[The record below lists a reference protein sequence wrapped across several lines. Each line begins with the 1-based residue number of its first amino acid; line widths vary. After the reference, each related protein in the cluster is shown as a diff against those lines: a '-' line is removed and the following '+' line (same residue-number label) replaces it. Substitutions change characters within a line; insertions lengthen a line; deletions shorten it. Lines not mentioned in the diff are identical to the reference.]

1 MAREFDITDIAGLR
15 RSPSTAG
22 FRARQSAQNV
32 APFRPGAAPQR
43 PSILSEMTQ
52 PVPAPRR
59 APARSEIAWLAAQA
73 NPNMGSLDP
82 DVSTGSRSRDLEL
95 LHRARQ
101 QEGMASGRMAV
112 EELKRHQW
120 VTGERTLADE
130 LAGATAPS
138 YAGTGAPERPM
149 SPPDNGTWTAPDGTR
164 YAMRNGVPVG
174 RSGAATGGTWEM
186 GAGQVG
192 EFTGWGD
199 TASRQNYLRDELL
212 GKMGQTMGP
221 PARRNVIPVQPPAP
235 TPQVA
240 QTPQAPP
247 STTPPAPPPPGSS
260 VVKTSPGEPLPV
272 SLVRDTFEKQGSEAA
287 YVQALDAGLIPAPV
301 KAVID
306 DRLKAVAQDTAQLTR
321 QITDAAARGEQE
333 LTKLQEDLARG
344 TSIIG
349 TVSPVERPL
358 SAEARKKIQDRIL
371 ELNTLLKNRDAELMK
386 VKEAAVKRSE
396 EIRRKAVESLI
407 KK

>member
-1 MAREFDITDIAGLR
+1 MTREFDITDIAGLR
-15 RSPSTAG
+15 KSPSVAG
-22 FRARQSAQNV
+22 FRARQGSQNAV
-32 APFRPGAAPQR
+32 PFRPGAAPQR
-43 PSILSEMTQ
+43 PSILSEMT
-52 PVPAPRR
+52 PPAAP
-59 APARSEIAWLAAQA
+59 ATPARSRNEQAWMAAQL
-73 NPNMGSLDP
+73 NPNMGVLP
-82 DVSTGSRSRDLEL
+82 PELSTGSRFLDDEL
-95 LHRARQ
+95 LRRARRQ
-101 QEGMASGRMAV
+101 AGVANGQAAIQ
-112 EELKRHQW
+112 ELKRQQW
-120 VTGERTLADE
+120 LTGQRTVADE
-130 LAGATAPS
+130 MPGATAPE
-138 YAGTGAPERPM
+138 YAGAWQETQVGP
-149 SPPDNGTWTAPDGTR
+149 SDNGVWTAPDGTR

-212 GKMGQTMGP
+212 GKMGQTKGP
-221 PARRNVIPVQPPAP
+221 PARRNVIPMQPPAP
-235 TPQVA
+235 ASTATAPSQA
-240 QTPQAPP
+240 QP

>member
-1 MAREFDITDIAGLR
+1 MRQLQEYQDFEKTLLDNINAYNARKK
-15 RSPSTAG
+15 TAE
-22 FRARQSAQNV
+22 
-32 APFRPGAAPQR
+32 GA
-43 PSILSEMTQ
+43 
-52 PVPAPRR
+52 
-59 APARSEIAWLAAQA
+59 
-73 NPNMGSLDP
+73 
-82 DVSTGSRSRDLEL
+82 
-95 LHRARQ
+95 
-101 QEGMASGRMAV
+101 
-112 EELKRHQW
+112 
-120 VTGERTLADE
+120 
-130 LAGATAPS
+130 
-138 YAGTGAPERPM
+138 
-149 SPPDNGTWTAPDGTR
+149 DG
-164 YAMRNGVPVG
+164 
-174 RSGAATGGTWEM
+174 
-186 GAGQVG
+186 
-192 EFTGWGD
+192 
-199 TASRQNYLRDELL
+199 
-212 GKMGQTMGP
+212 
-221 PARRNVIPVQPPAP
+221 QPPAP
-235 TPQVA
+235 APTA
-240 QTPQAPP
+240 AATASPQAQP